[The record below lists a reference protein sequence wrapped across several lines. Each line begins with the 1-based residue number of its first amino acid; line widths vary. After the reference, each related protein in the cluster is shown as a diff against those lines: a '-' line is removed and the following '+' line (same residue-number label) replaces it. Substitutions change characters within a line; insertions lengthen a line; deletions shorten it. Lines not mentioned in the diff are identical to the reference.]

1 MLAMQR
7 KSGDRPRGLRRAFL
21 PLMAALAGLMTILS
35 FTVQAFALPAEPL
48 TVVRPPRAGART
60 YGQSPIARAAGERA
74 AFIAVVDVQ
83 VKPGM
88 EQAFL
93 EASLENARKSAREP
107 ANQRFDVLQGEED
120 KSRFVLVEIYRGAQG
135 PIDHKATEHYNTWRE
150 TVADMMAAPRQAEQW
165 DTVFPMYASGYA
177 PSALVLER
185 GVPENFFVVH
195 TYLDVRAGDEQ
206 EFRDVTVKMARKSL
220 EEVGVLRFDILQD
233 VEDEGRFLFI
243 EVYRERAAW
252 KGHASSDHAWVWQ
265 QAAAPL
271 VKSKRISKTYTTHFP
286 SVPAAWKV
294 DKNVA

>member
-1 MLAMQR
+1 
-7 KSGDRPRGLRRAFL
+7 
-21 PLMAALAGLMTILS
+21 MTALS

-48 TVVRPPRAGART
+48 TVVHPPRAGARPHA
-60 YGQSPIARAAGERA
+60 QSPIARAAGERA

-120 KSRFVLVEIYRGAQG
+120 KSRFALVEIYRGAQG

-150 TVADMMAAPRQAEQW
+150 TVADMMAVPRQAEQW

-185 GVPENFFVVH
+185 GIPETFFAVH
-195 TYLDVRAGDEQ
+195 TYLTVNAGEEE
-206 EFRDVTVKMARKSL
+206 EFLEATIKMAKKSL
-220 EEVGVLRFDILQD
+220 EEAGVLRFDILRD
-233 VEDEGRFLFI
+233 VEDDGRFLFI

-252 KGHASSDHAWVWQ
+252 KFHASTDNVWLWQ